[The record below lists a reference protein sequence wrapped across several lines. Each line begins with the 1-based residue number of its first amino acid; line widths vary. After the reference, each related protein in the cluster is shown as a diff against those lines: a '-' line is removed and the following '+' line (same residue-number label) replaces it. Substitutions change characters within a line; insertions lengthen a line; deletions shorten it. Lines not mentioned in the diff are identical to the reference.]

1 MHDGPGRHME
11 QEIDCHSTD
20 ETAPEVLK
28 AGAPSII
35 LEFLRWLDS
44 ESIFLAGDGGPGELV
59 ECGRSH
65 SELVTEF
72 MSRGDRSHK

>member
-1 MHDGPGRHME
+1 ME
-11 QEIDCHSTD
+11 QETDCHSTD
-20 ETAPEVLK
+20 ETAPDEALK

-44 ESIFLAGDGGPGELV
+44 ESISLAGDGGPGELV

-65 SELVTEF
+65 SELVAEF
-72 MSRGDRSHK
+72 MSRGERSQDRP

>member
-1 MHDGPGRHME
+1 MQRE
-11 QEIDCHSTD
+11 TDCHSTD
-20 ETAPEVLK
+20 EIAPDEVFK
-28 AGAPSII
+28 AGAPRII

-72 MSRGDRSHK
+72 MSRGDKSPEQR